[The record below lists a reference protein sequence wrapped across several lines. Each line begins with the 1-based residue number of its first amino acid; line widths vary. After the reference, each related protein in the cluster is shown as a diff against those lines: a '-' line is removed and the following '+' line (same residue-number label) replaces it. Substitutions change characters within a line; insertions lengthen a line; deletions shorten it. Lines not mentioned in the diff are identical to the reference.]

1 MVNKWT
7 WEETV
12 IAFNVYCKIPFK
24 DSSKTN
30 PLIIRYAKLI
40 GRTPSALNMKIG
52 NLGRLD
58 PKLKERG
65 IAGLAHGAKVEQEVW
80 NEFYKNPDKFVYE
93 SECLIAKYAKTDV
106 WSVANIDVGN
116 LPEGKE
122 RLALVKQRV
131 NQSFF
136 RSAVM
141 CSYNNRCCISGVGN
155 PELLEACHIVD
166 WSDDKTNRSNP
177 ENGLCLNSLFHKA
190 YDKYLISITPD
201 YNVIISEEMIER
213 TEDGTFKDYLRGL
226 QNRKLIMPNR
236 FYPNPDFLDDHYRRF
251 MKRQVTLK

>member
-30 PLIIRYAKLI
+30 PIIIKYAKLI

-58 PKLKERG
+58 PKLQERG
-65 IAGLAHGAKVEQEVW
+65 IAGLAHGSKVEQEVW
-80 NEFYKNPDKFVYE
+80 NEFYKNPDKLVYE
-93 SECLIAKYAKTDV
+93 SECLIAKYAKVDV
-106 WSVANIDVGN
+106 ESVANIDVSN

-155 PELLEACHIVD
+155 SELLEACHILD
-166 WSDDKTNRSNP
+166 WSGDKTNRSNP

-190 YDKYLISITPD
+190 YDKYLIAITPD
-201 YNVIISEEMIER
+201 YNVIISEEMIEK
-213 TEDGTFKDYLRGL
+213 TEDEAFKDYLRGL
-226 QNRKLIMPNR
+226 RNRKLILPNR
-236 FYPNPDFLDDHYRRF
+236 FCPNPDFLDDHYKRF
-251 MKRQVTLK
+251 LKR

>member
-30 PLIIRYAKLI
+30 PVIIRYAKLI

-58 PKLKERG
+58 PKLQQRG
-65 IAGLAHGAKVEQEVW
+65 IAGLAHGSKVEQEVW
-80 NEFYKNPDKFVYE
+80 NEFYENPDKLVYE
-93 SECLIAKYAKTDV
+93 SECLIAKYAKMDV
-106 WSVANIDVGN
+106 ESVANIDVSN

-190 YDKYLISITPD
+190 YDKCLIAITPD
-201 YNVIISEEMIER
+201 YNIFISEEMIER

-251 MKRQVTLK
+251 LKRQGTLK